1 MIKKLR
7 LVFLDPRGVISRDTD
22 SLARHITYS
31 ELIRNRLF
39 PDHDIAIEILLIT
52 PEIFLDIEGTKSQ
65 SLEIRILGKP
75 SRFSVSFIMQTIH
88 ILRGKGF
95 SRTLIIVG
103 DPWESFLHA
112 YIVRIFLGKSTL
124 IQTNIHADIFDGNW
138 VNQKFIHRLRSK
150 LSWFSIKRSNS
161 IRVVSSH
168 VAGRISQK
176 FPNKLI
182 TNAPIATNF
191 NLAPKPIERRNSKK
205 HIVLGWIGR
214 FDEDRGVQDFV
225 EFVIRLNMIN
235 ATFEIKMAGR
245 GKLLEQT
252 KKVLNNELGS
262 ERISYLGYLQGADL
276 NKVYEDID
284 ILLTF
289 AKSES
294 YGLAIREALRFGKP
308 VWGVESLG
316 LQRLQDLIGEKFVRV
331 LDSNA
336 ELKTLESTMGDLA
349 SCVIPASVSAKIS
362 KIDGENI
369 SLLIESW
376 AELLSTNIPK
386 VK

>member
-7 LVFLDPRGVISRDTD
+7 LVFLDPRGVISRDSD

-39 PDHDIAIEILLIT
+39 LDHGVAIEILLMT
-52 PEIFLDIEGTKSQ
+52 PESSLEIEGKKSQ
-65 SLEIRILGKP
+65 SLEMHFLGKP
-75 SRFSVSFIMQTIH
+75 SRFSVSFIIQTLE

-95 SRTLIIVG
+95 IRTLIIVG
-103 DPWESFLHA
+103 DPWESFLHG

-124 IQTNIHADIFDGNW
+124 IQTNIHADIFDDNW
-138 VNQKFIHRLRSK
+138 INQKFIHRLRSK
-150 LSWFSIKRSNS
+150 FSWFSIKRSNS
-161 IRVVSSH
+161 IRVVSSE
-168 VAGRISQK
+168 VARRVSQK

-191 NLAPKPIERRNSKK
+191 NLVPRSLGKKNPKNPV
-205 HIVLGWIGR
+205 VLGWIGR
-214 FDEDRGVQDFV
+214 FDEDRGVRDFI
-225 EFVIRLNMIN
+225 EFVVKLNMIN
-235 ATFEIKMAGR
+235 TTFEIKMAGA
-245 GKLLEQT
+245 GKLLEPT
-252 KKVLNNELGS
+252 MKALNNELGPK
-262 ERISYLGYLQGADL
+262 RIRYLGYLQGADL
-276 NKVYEDID
+276 NKAYENFD

-308 VWGVESLG
+308 VWGIESFG
-316 LQRLQDLIGEKFVRV
+316 LQRLQDLVGEKFVRV
-331 LDSNA
+331 LDSTA
-336 ELKTLESTMGDLA
+336 ELKTLESTMDDLA
-349 SCVIPASVSAKIS
+349 SCVVPASVSAKIS
-362 KIDGENI
+362 EIDAENI

-376 AELLSTNIPK
+376 ADLLSTNIPK